1 MGGLGNKDIMAN
13 NIKYYMNLNGKTRTE
28 MCEAL
33 GVKYTTFT
41 DWVKGNTYP
50 RIDKI
55 ELMANYFGIEKSD
68 LVEQRSVNRKHN
80 AVEINVLGRVA
91 AGIPIDAVEEIID
104 TEEITEDMAK
114 TGTFFGLQIHG
125 NSMEPKFSEGDV
137 VIVRQQD
144 DAETDDIVIAIVNG
158 DEATCKKLKKYNDG
172 IVLISTNPA
181 YEPMY
186 FSNKEIMDKP
196 VKIIGVVKELRA
208 KF

>member
-1 MGGLGNKDIMAN
+1 
-13 NIKYYMNLNGKTRTE
+13 
-28 MCEAL
+28 
-33 GVKYTTFT
+33 
-41 DWVKGNTYP
+41 
-50 RIDKI
+50 
-55 ELMANYFGIEKSD
+55 
-68 LVEQRSVNRKHN
+68 
-80 AVEINVLGRVA
+80 
-91 AGIPIDAVEEIID
+91 
-104 TEEITEDMAK
+104 MAK
-114 TGTFFGLQIHG
+114 TGTFRLQIHG

-137 VIVRQQD
+137 VIVRQQN